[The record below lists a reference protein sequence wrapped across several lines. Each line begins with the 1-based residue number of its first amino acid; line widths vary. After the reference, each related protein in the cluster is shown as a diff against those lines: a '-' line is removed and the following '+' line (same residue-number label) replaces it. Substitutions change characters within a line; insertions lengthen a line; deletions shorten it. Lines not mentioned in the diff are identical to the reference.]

1 MIEIILDTET
11 TGLSAKDGHKIV
23 EIGCVELED
32 QVPTGNTFHSY
43 VNPQRNVPEEALK
56 IHGYT
61 NEFLSKQK
69 SFSEIVDSFILFIKN
84 KKLVI
89 HNAAF
94 DLSFLNN
101 ELKAIKKELIDPN
114 NVIDTL
120 LLAREKFP
128 GAQASLDALCKKF
141 KIDNSRRKKHSA
153 LVDCQLLKEVYINL
167 VDQKEPKLNLEN
179 DKILDSKFENQIN
192 KKKNNSKI
200 IVKLNNDELKLHRN
214 YLKSSLQKNY
224 FD

>member
-23 EIGCVELED
+23 EIGCIELED

-43 VNPQRNVPEEALK
+43 INPQRNVPEEALK

-69 SFSEIVDSFILFIKN
+69 SFSEIADSFILFIKN

-153 LVDCQLLKEVYINL
+153 LVDCNLLAKVYINL
-167 VDQKEPKLNLEN
+167 IDQKEPIFNFEKKENKLKN
-179 DKILDSKFENQIN
+179 DFITV
-192 KKKNNSKI
+192 KKNYSKVTRV
-200 IVKLNNDELKLHRN
+200 VKESEMQLHKLFLK
-214 YLKSSLQKNY
+214 KMVKKNH
-224 FD
+224 F

>member
-153 LVDCQLLKEVYINL
+153 LVDCNLLAKVYINL
-167 VDQKEPKLNLEN
+167 IDQKEPIFNFEKKEN
-179 DKILDSKFENQIN
+179 KM
-192 KKKNNSKI
+192 KNDFI
-200 IVKLNNDELKLHRN
+200 TV
-214 YLKSSLQKNY
+214 QKNY
-224 FD
+224 SKVTRAVKESEMQLHKLFLKKMVKKNHF